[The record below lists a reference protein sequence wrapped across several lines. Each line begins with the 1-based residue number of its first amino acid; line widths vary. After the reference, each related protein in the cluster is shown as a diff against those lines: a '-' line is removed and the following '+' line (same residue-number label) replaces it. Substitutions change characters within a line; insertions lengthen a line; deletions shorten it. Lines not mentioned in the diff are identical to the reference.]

1 MASASRSCF
10 GRSLYPNYRLFFGGQ
25 IVSLT
30 GSWIS
35 ITATS
40 WLVYRLTGSAMA
52 LGVVGFA
59 GQFPGFVMGPFAG
72 AFLDRWDRHRVLIA
86 TQTLSMV
93 QSFALAILT
102 FTGHITVPAIILLN
116 AVQGIVNSFDMPARQ
131 AFLPTM
137 ISDREDLANAIAM
150 NSSMFNAAR
159 LIGPSVAG
167 FMIATAGEAWCF
179 LADGVSYVAVII
191 ALLAMKDVR
200 RPHPPVAH
208 AGFMEHLFEGWRY
221 VLGFR
226 PIRSLML
233 QLAWLCLVVMPFSVL
248 MPVFADEILGGGPY
262 TLGLLMGAS
271 GLGAMS
277 GALWLTTRRS
287 VVGLGRVILV
297 NTIVFGAG
305 LMGFALSRWL
315 WVSLVFLTVAGF
327 GMMVQM
333 ASTNTVIQTI
343 VDEEKR
349 GRVMS
354 FYTMSF
360 LGTAPFGSLL
370 AGWLSTRIGAP
381 RTVLLSGVLCIA
393 TAAWFA
399 RELPAI
405 RELVRPI
412 YRRMG
417 ILPEVAQGL
426 QTATNLMTPPEQ
438 D

>member
-1 MASASRSCF
+1 MTSRVAFMLRAFS
-10 GRSLYPNYRLFFGGQ
+10 YPNYRLFFGGQ
-25 IVSLT
+25 IVSLI

-35 ITATS
+35 MTATS

-59 GQFPGFVMGPFAG
+59 GQISGFIMGPFAG
-72 AFLDRWDRHRVLIA
+72 AYLDRWDRHRVLVV
-86 TQTLSMV
+86 TQTISML
-93 QSFALAILT
+93 QSFALAVLT
-102 FTGHITVPAIILLN
+102 FSGHITVPAIVALN
-116 AVQGIVNSFDMPARQ
+116 AVQGMVNAFDMPARQ
-131 AFLPTM
+131 AFLTTM
-137 ISDREDLANAIAM
+137 ISDREDLANAIAL

-159 LIGPSVAG
+159 LVGPSVAG
-167 FMIATAGEAWCF
+167 LMIATAGESWCF
-179 LADGVSYVAVII
+179 FVDGVSYMAVII
-191 ALLAMKDVR
+191 ALVAMKGVR
-200 RPHPPVAH
+200 RIGRHEAR
-208 AGFMEHLFEGWRY
+208 AGIVEHLLEGWRY
-221 VLGFR
+221 VFGFR
-226 PIRSLML
+226 PIRSLIL
-233 QLAWLCLVVMPFSVL
+233 QLAWLCLVAMPFSVL

-262 TLGLLMGAS
+262 TLGFLMGAS
-271 GLGAMS
+271 GLGALS
-277 GALWLTTRRS
+277 GALWLTTRKS
-287 VVGLGRVILV
+287 VVGLGRVILT
-297 NTIVFGAG
+297 NTVVFGGG
-305 LMGFALSRWL
+305 LIGFALSRSL
-315 WVSLVFLTVAGF
+315 PVSIVFMTITGF

-349 GRVMS
+349 GRVLS

-370 AGWLSTRIGAP
+370 AGWLSSRIGAP
-381 RTVLLSGVLCIA
+381 HTVVLSGVLCIA

-426 QTATNLMTPPEQ
+426 QTVETQNE
-438 D
+438 

>member
-1 MASASRSCF
+1 M
-10 GRSLYPNYRLFFGGQ
+10 
-25 IVSLT
+25 
-30 GSWIS
+30 
-35 ITATS
+35 
-40 WLVYRLTGSAMA
+40 
-52 LGVVGFA
+52 
-59 GQFPGFVMGPFAG
+59 
-72 AFLDRWDRHRVLIA
+72 
-86 TQTLSMV
+86 
-93 QSFALAILT
+93 
-102 FTGHITVPAIILLN
+102 
-116 AVQGIVNSFDMPARQ
+116 
-131 AFLPTM
+131 
-137 ISDREDLANAIAM
+137 
-150 NSSMFNAAR
+150 
-159 LIGPSVAG
+159 
-167 FMIATAGEAWCF
+167 
-179 LADGVSYVAVII
+179 
-191 ALLAMKDVR
+191 
-200 RPHPPVAH
+200 
-208 AGFMEHLFEGWRY
+208 
-221 VLGFR
+221 
-226 PIRSLML
+226 
-233 QLAWLCLVVMPFSVL
+233 
-248 MPVFADEILGGGPY
+248 
-262 TLGLLMGAS
+262 
-271 GLGAMS
+271 
-277 GALWLTTRRS
+277 
-287 VVGLGRVILV
+287 ILV

-315 WVSLVFLTVAGF
+315 WVSLVFMTVAGF

-381 RTVLLSGVLCIA
+381 QTVLLSGVLCVA

-412 YRRMG
+412 YMRMG

>member
-1 MASASRSCF
+1 MNSRIAFMLRAFS
-10 GRSLYPNYRLFFGGQ
+10 YPNYRLFFGGQ
-25 IVSLT
+25 LVSLI

-35 ITATS
+35 MTATS

-59 GQFPGFVMGPFAG
+59 GQIPGFIMGPFAG
-72 AFLDRWDRHRVLIA
+72 AYLDRWDRHRVLVV
-86 TQTLSMV
+86 TQTISMF
-93 QSFALAILT
+93 QSFALAVLT
-102 FTGHITVPAIILLN
+102 FSGHITVPAIVALN
-116 AVQGIVNSFDMPARQ
+116 AVQGMVNAFDMPARQ
-131 AFLPTM
+131 AFLTTM
-137 ISDREDLANAIAM
+137 ISDREDLANAIAL

-159 LIGPSVAG
+159 LVGPSVAG
-167 FMIATAGEAWCF
+167 LMIATAGEPWCF
-179 LADGVSYVAVII
+179 FVDGVSYMAVII
-191 ALLAMKDVR
+191 ALVAMKDVR
-200 RPHPPVAH
+200 RISRHEAR
-208 AGFMEHLFEGWRY
+208 AGIVEHLLEGWRY
-221 VLGFR
+221 VFGFR
-226 PIRSLML
+226 PIRSLIL
-233 QLAWLCLVVMPFSVL
+233 QLAWLCLVAMPFSVL

-262 TLGLLMGAS
+262 TLGFLMGAS
-271 GLGAMS
+271 GFGALS
-277 GALWLTTRRS
+277 GALWLTTRKS
-287 VVGLGRVILV
+287 VVGLGRVILT
-297 NTIVFGAG
+297 NTVVFGGG
-305 LMGFALSRWL
+305 LIGFALSRSL
-315 WVSLVFLTVAGF
+315 PVSIVFMTITGF

-349 GRVMS
+349 GRVLS

-370 AGWLSTRIGAP
+370 AGWLSSRIGAP
-381 RTVLLSGVLCIA
+381 HTVVLSGVLCIA

-426 QTATNLMTPPEQ
+426 QTVETQNE
-438 D
+438 

>member
-1 MASASRSCF
+1 MPSRVAF
-10 GRSLYPNYRLFFGGQ
+10 MLRAFAYPNYRLFFGGQ
-25 IVSLT
+25 IVSLI

-35 ITATS
+35 MTATS

-72 AFLDRWDRHRVLIA
+72 AFLDRWDRHKVLVV
-86 TQTLSMV
+86 TQTLSML
-93 QSFALAILT
+93 QSFALALLT
-102 FTGHITVPAIILLN
+102 FTGHITVPAIIVLN
-116 AVQGIVNSFDMPARQ
+116 AVQGVVNAFDMPARQ

-159 LIGPSVAG
+159 LVGPSIAG
-167 FMIATAGEAWCF
+167 FIIATAGEAWCF
-179 LADGVSYVAVII
+179 LADGVSYFAVIV
-191 ALLAMKDVR
+191 ALLSMKEVR
-200 RPHPPVAH
+200 RLHKPAMHS
-208 AGFMEHLFEGWRY
+208 GIIEHLVEGWRY
-221 VLGFR
+221 VFGFR

-233 QLAWLCLVVMPFSVL
+233 QLAWLCLVAMPFSVL
-248 MPVFADEILGGGPY
+248 MPVFADEILGGGPH
-262 TLGLLMGAS
+262 TLGFLMGAS

-277 GALWLTTRRS
+277 GALWLTARKS
-287 VVGLGRVILV
+287 VVGLGRVILI
-297 NTIVFGAG
+297 NTVVFGCG
-305 LMGFALSRWL
+305 LMGFAVSRWL
-315 WVSLVFLTVAGF
+315 GVSLVCMTIAGF

-333 ASTNTVIQTI
+333 ASTNTVIQTL

-381 RTVLLSGVLCIA
+381 QTVFLSGVLCVA
-393 TAAWFA
+393 TAIWFA

-405 RELVRPI
+405 RALVRPI
-412 YRRMG
+412 YVRMG
-417 ILPEVAQGL
+417 ILPELAQGL
-426 QTATNLMTPPEQ
+426 ETATEESRT
-438 D
+438 

>member
-1 MASASRSCF
+1 M
-10 GRSLYPNYRLFFGGQ
+10 
-25 IVSLT
+25 
-30 GSWIS
+30 
-35 ITATS
+35 
-40 WLVYRLTGSAMA
+40 
-52 LGVVGFA
+52 
-59 GQFPGFVMGPFAG
+59 
-72 AFLDRWDRHRVLIA
+72 D
-86 TQTLSMV
+86 
-93 QSFALAILT
+93 
-102 FTGHITVPAIILLN
+102 
-116 AVQGIVNSFDMPARQ
+116 
-131 AFLPTM
+131 
-137 ISDREDLANAIAM
+137 
-150 NSSMFNAAR
+150 
-159 LIGPSVAG
+159 
-167 FMIATAGEAWCF
+167 
-179 LADGVSYVAVII
+179 
-191 ALLAMKDVR
+191 
-200 RPHPPVAH
+200 
-208 AGFMEHLFEGWRY
+208 HLFEGWRY

-233 QLAWLCLVVMPFSVL
+233 QLAWLCLVVMPFTVL
-248 MPVFADEILGGGPY
+248 MPVFADQILGGGPH

-271 GLGAMS
+271 GLGAMT
-277 GALWLTTRRS
+277 GALWLTTRKS

-315 WVSLVFLTVAGF
+315 WVSLVFMTVAGF

-381 RTVLLSGVLCIA
+381 RTVLLSGVLCLA

-405 RELVRPI
+405 REVVRPI
-412 YRRMG
+412 YSAHGDSARSRAG
-417 ILPEVAQGL
+417 PADGDESDDAAGAGL
-426 QTATNLMTPPEQ
+426 N
-438 D
+438 

>member
-1 MASASRSCF
+1 MASRVAFMLRALS
-10 GRSLYPNYRLFFGGQ
+10 YPNYRLFFGGQ
-25 IVSLT
+25 IVSLI

-35 ITATS
+35 MTATS

-59 GQFPGFVMGPFAG
+59 GQIPGFLLGPFAG
-72 AFLDRWDRHRVLIA
+72 ALLDRWDRHRVLVV
-86 TQTLSMV
+86 TQTFSMV
-93 QSFALAILT
+93 QSFALAYLT
-102 FTGHITVPAIILLN
+102 FTSHITVPAIIALN
-116 AVQGIVNSFDMPARQ
+116 AVQGLVNAFDMPARQ
-131 AFLPTM
+131 AFLTTM
-137 ISDREDLANAIAM
+137 ISDREDLANAIAL

-159 LIGPSVAG
+159 LVGPSIAG
-167 FMIATAGEAWCF
+167 VIIATTGEAWCF
-179 LADGVSYVAVII
+179 LIDAISYMAVIV
-191 ALLAMKDVR
+191 ALVAMKDVR
-200 RPHPPVAH
+200 RRNRPATHPGVV
-208 AGFMEHLFEGWRY
+208 EHLLEGWRY
-221 VLGFR
+221 VFGFR

-233 QLAWLCLVVMPFSVL
+233 QLAWLCLVAMPFSVL
-248 MPVFADEILGGGPY
+248 MPVFADEILSGGPY
-262 TLGLLMGAS
+262 TLGFLMTAS
-271 GLGAMS
+271 GVGALS
-277 GALWLTTRRS
+277 GALWLAARKS

-297 NTIVFGAG
+297 NTVVFGAG
-305 LMGFALSRWL
+305 LIGFALSRWL
-315 WVSLVFLTVAGF
+315 PVSLIFMTIVGF

-354 FYTMSF
+354 FYTMAF

-381 RTVLLSGVLCIA
+381 HTVLVSGVLCIA

-405 RELVRPI
+405 RALVRPI
-412 YRRMG
+412 YVRMG

-426 QTATNLMTPPEQ
+426 QTVSTV
-438 D
+438 DSR